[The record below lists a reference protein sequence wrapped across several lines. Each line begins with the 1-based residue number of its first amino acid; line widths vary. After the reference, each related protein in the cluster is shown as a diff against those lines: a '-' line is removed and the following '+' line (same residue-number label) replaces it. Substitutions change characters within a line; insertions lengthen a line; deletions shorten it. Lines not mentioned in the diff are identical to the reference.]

1 MKKLFLLLI
10 CMVSAFPAFSQ
21 GRFEPEI
28 KINGEVGT
36 DADKNFSFGGIFIA
50 GYNITTNFRLGIGTG
65 VSYIDLLY
73 ETKTLTKTEYRET
86 AAYIPLFADAK
97 YKFIDKGISPYIG
110 MSIGYSF
117 FVPYSDYAKK
127 NKLSFMAN
135 PHVGV
140 EFPMGKG
147 ALILE
152 AGYKYQVRTNDYF
165 VNSNMNYSQATIA
178 IGYKF

>member
-1 MKKLFLLLI
+1 
-10 CMVSAFPAFSQ
+10 
-21 GRFEPEI
+21 
-28 KINGEVGT
+28 
-36 DADKNFSFGGIFIA
+36 
-50 GYNITTNFRLGIGTG
+50 
-65 VSYIDLLY
+65 
-73 ETKTLTKTEYRET
+73 
-86 AAYIPLFADAK
+86 
-97 YKFIDKGISPYIG
+97 